1 MSLKIMFVDMNAY
14 FASVEQQY
22 RPELRGRPV
31 GVVPVKAESTCCIAA
46 SYEAR
51 AFGVKTGTM
60 VRDAR
65 QMCPRIIFVEAR
77 HELYVRVHHMMI
89 AAVETCLPVRRI
101 HSIDELSC
109 RLSTMDLPPDRALQK
124 GREVKEAIRRR
135 VGEYVRC
142 SVGLAPNTFLAKVA
156 ADMKKPDGLTA
167 IAREDL
173 PHKLYPLDLIDFP
186 GIGPRMRRR
195 LQAEEIETVEQLCA
209 LSPDKLKELWGGIG
223 GERFWLA
230 LHGHDMPN
238 LPTRRRTVGHSHV
251 LPPQLRNEIGAQGVL
266 VRLLCKAAA
275 RMRRLGYSAGR
286 LDLYVSFLR
295 GGHWQAGMNLGGCQD
310 TSAMVDVFASLWVKR
325 SAFGRPLKVGLVL
338 SNLTADPF
346 VTRPLFPGEQR
357 RVALS
362 RMMDR
367 INSRYGRDAVH
378 IGTVHE
384 FLDSAPTRIAFSN
397 VPDLDDPSNWD
408 WKEGDA
414 KWIKPEWRAE
424 GAVPPWVYESQPQD

>member
-22 RPELRGRPV
+22 RPELRGKPV
-31 GVVPVKAESTCCIAA
+31 GVVPVQAESTCCIAA

-51 AFGVKTGTM
+51 ALGVKTGTM

-65 QMCPRIIFVEAR
+65 KMCPGIVLVEAR
-77 HELYVRVHHMMI
+77 HEFYVRVHHMML
-89 AAVETCLPVRRI
+89 AAVETCLPIRHV

-109 RLSTMDLPPDRALQK
+109 RLSSPDVPIDRALQK
-124 GREVKEAIRRR
+124 GRDVKEAIRRR
-135 VGEYVRC
+135 LGEYVRC

-156 ADMKKPDGLTA
+156 SDMKKPDGLTV
-167 IAREDL
+167 IASEDL
-173 PHKLYPLDLIDFP
+173 PRKLYTLAPIDFP

-195 LQAEEIETVEQLCA
+195 LECEEIQTVEQLCA
-209 LSPDKLKELWGGIG
+209 LSPDDLERLWGGIVG
-223 GERFWLA
+223 QRFWLA
-230 LHGHDMPN
+230 LHGYDVPE

-251 LPPQLRNEIGAQGVL
+251 LPPELRSEVGAQGVL

-275 RMRRLGYSAGR
+275 RMRRLGYFACR
-286 LDLYVSFLR
+286 LDLYVSFLQ
-295 GGHWQAGMNLGGCQD
+295 GGHWQAGINLSGCQD
-310 TSAMVDVFASLWVKR
+310 TSTMVDAFVALWAKR
-325 SAFGRPLKVGLVL
+325 SAFGRPLKVGVVL
-338 SNLTADPF
+338 SNLLADPSA
-346 VTRPLFPGEQR
+346 TRALFPGEQR
-357 RVALS
+357 RMELS

-397 VPDLDDPSNWD
+397 VPDLDDPTNWD
-408 WKEGDA
+408 RKDGDEE
-414 KWIKPEWRAE
+414 WVVPEWRAE
-424 GAVPPWVYESQPQD
+424 GAIPAWVYEQQPLE

>member
-1 MSLKIMFVDMNAY
+1 MSLKIMFVDVNAY

-22 RPELRGRPV
+22 RPELRGKPV
-31 GVVPVKAESTCCIAA
+31 GVIPVRAESTCCIAA

-51 AFGVKTGTM
+51 KFGVKTGTM

-65 QMCPRIIFVEAR
+65 KMCPGIALVEAR
-77 HELYVRVHHMMI
+77 HELYVRVHHMMV
-89 AAVETCLPVRRI
+89 AAVETCLPVRRV

-109 RLSTMDLPPDRALQK
+109 RLSTPDLPVERAMQK

-142 SVGLAPNTFLAKVA
+142 SVGFGPNTFLAKVA
-156 ADMKKPDGLTA
+156 TDMHKPDGLTA

-173 PHKLYPLDLIDFP
+173 PGKLYSLGLMDFP

-195 LQAEEIETVEQLCA
+195 LECEGIETVEQLCA
-209 LSPDKLKELWGGIG
+209 VSSDKMKELWGGIG
-223 GERFWLA
+223 GDRFWLA
-230 LHGHDMPN
+230 LHGHDMPD
-238 LPTRRRTVGHSHV
+238 LPTRRRTVSHSHV
-251 LPPQLRNEIGAQGVL
+251 LPPEQRNEFGAQGVL

-286 LDLYVSFLR
+286 LDLHVSFLQ
-295 GGHWQAGMNLGGCQD
+295 GGHWSAGTSLSGCQD
-310 TSAMVDVFASLWVKR
+310 TSAMVD
-325 SAFGRPLKVGLVL
+325 AFGALWARRTAFERPLKVGLAL
-338 SNLTADPF
+338 SHLTADPF
-346 VTRPLFPGEQR
+346 VTRPLFAGEQR
-357 RVALS
+357 RMELS

-397 VPDLDDPSNWD
+397 VPDLDDPTNWD
-408 WKEGDA
+408 WKEGDE
-414 KWIKPEWRAE
+414 KWVKPEWRAE
-424 GAVPPWVYESQPQD
+424 GALPAWVYEQQAGE